1 MIIRCRG
8 HTYCLFYIYYT
19 FTLDYL
25 VIDGGFQLLITAPEG
40 VKGRDPNT
48 NQNITLPSFT
58 NLVFSWLRIK
68 GCLEEDI
75 VLPYKSASIIRLTY
89 TTAFFELN
97 ITSHPQNPYGEG
109 QSLGLNA
116 PVIANNTI
124 HNRII
129 GYITF
134 HNYTS
139 I

>member
-75 VLPYKSASIIRLTY
+75 VLPYKVSHSNQSVFSSLCTGRL
-89 TTAFFELN
+89 A
-97 ITSHPQNPYGEG
+97 
-109 QSLGLNA
+109 
-116 PVIANNTI
+116 
-124 HNRII
+124 
-129 GYITF
+129 
-134 HNYTS
+134 
-139 I
+139 